1 MSLSKV
7 LLSAFYEVDCTE
19 DNELRRAIYRDASKT
34 RMSAINKA
42 LELRKSR
49 LKHQVEKLTAEAREI
64 NLAAKAL
71 LDVHTIVSSVHE
83 STYERLR
90 TSHEYEAV
98 KSGMAVINDVET
110 LGFVFLSNESDVLIG
125 EPYEYF
131 DDIYYRG
138 KEDLFIKHLHDLMQL
153 ELRDDS
159 ELLSE
164 WEVYHDELMEI
175 IL

>member
-1 MSLSKV
+1 MCFSKV
-7 LLSAFYEVDCTE
+7 LLSAYSEVDCTE

-64 NLAAKAL
+64 SLAAKAL
-71 LDVHTIVSSVHE
+71 LDVNTIVSSVHE
-83 STYERLR
+83 SPYERLR

-98 KSGMAVINDVET
+98 KSGMTLINDVEAV
-110 LGFVFLSNESDVLIG
+110 GFACLSNESDVLIG

-131 DDIYYRG
+131 DDIYYRA
-138 KEDLFIKHLHDLMQL
+138 KEDLFIKRLHDFMQL
-153 ELRDDS
+153 ELRDDN

-175 IL
+175 VL